1 MSIVNTFGDKKYTN
15 LQLHFCTKCIFAFTR
30 TLIFVFPLDNV
41 RKSAYNII
49 ERWLLSML
57 KDTLKQLR
65 EQNNLTKK
73 DLCEK
78 TGISERAY
86 ITYEYGQREPKIS
99 VIKKLADF
107 YGVSTDYILGRPNAK
122 APKDPFD
129 EIETIDEME
138 KDLIKEWLNL
148 DEKSRKSFLD
158 VLRKIVIKE
167 EARNKPVIEKAK
179 YLLKHLSCHKVS
191 AGTGFNF
198 NDDDDWQ
205 EAEVYEVPEVHT
217 ADFAVEVDGD
227 SMEPVYCD
235 GDILLVKSTPVIDI
249 GDVGVFTLNSCG
261 YVKELGENQLIS
273 YNDKYKPINFSTD
286 DDMICWGKVL
296 GKTTRAE

>member
-1 MSIVNTFGDKKYTN
+1 MIGDILKELRLKR
-15 LQLHFCTKCIFAFTR
+15 QLTSEQLCERLGIKGGSYR
-30 TLIFVFPLDNV
+30 NYERND
-41 RKSAYNII
+41 RKPDY
-49 ERWLLSML
+49 
-57 KDTLKQLR
+57 DTL
-65 EQNNLTKK
+65 
-73 DLCEK
+73 
-78 TGISERAY
+78 
-86 ITYEYGQREPKIS
+86 
-99 VIKKLADF
+99 VKLADF

-148 DEKSRKSFLD
+148 DEKSRRSFLD
-158 VLRKIVIKE
+158 VLRKIVLKE

-179 YLLKHLSCHKVS
+179 YLLRHLSCHKVS

-198 NDDDDWQ
+198 NDGDDWQ
-205 EAEVYEVPEVHT
+205 EAEVYEVPKVHT

-235 GDILLVKSTPVIDI
+235 GDILLVKSTPVIDR

-273 YNDKYKPINFSTD
+273 YNGKYKPINFSTD
-286 DDMICWGKVL
+286 DDITCWGKVL
-296 GKTTRAE
+296 GKTTRVE